1 MSSASVQDFWCMTL
15 PPCWKVSLSILQ
27 SQKWLNIPSAKKLLL
42 DNKCLSLQLT
52 LIVHWKNGH
61 IPVVKSAQNTT
72 TEAERESENVR
83 QNLYDSVLTLGHIFC
98 KSKFLSAT
106 EQQLCTLA
114 ILKLGKI
121 ANFIFAKKKSIF
133 RFSTSEWV
141 ASSWVRLGR
150 RRDLGLDIE
159 MSSKLSAVMCH
170 PASLDQSEAGIWQP
184 DQSESSK
191 ACSVTAA
198 DCRPGTAGESVHC
211 RVRSRI
217 SLWSL
222 ALSHL

>member
-1 MSSASVQDFWCMTL
+1 MSSASVQDFRSMTL
-15 PPCWKVSLSILQ
+15 PPHGWKVLLSILK
-27 SQKWLNIPSAKKLLL
+27 SQKYFNIPSANKLLL
-42 DNKCLSLQLT
+42 KHKCLSLL
-52 LIVHWKNGH
+52 LAPIVDWKMVTH
-61 IPVVKSAQNTT
+61 FPVVLKVHKIRQ
-72 TEAERESENVR
+72 
-83 QNLYDSVLTLGHIFC
+83 QNLRVRLSLSASSECDNIFC

-198 DCRPGTAGESVHC
+198 DCRPATAGESVHC